1 VIEFVAPSGRAVN
14 SADSFA
20 CAWATPTR
28 AASFVST
35 GRGHPPGRGDRR
47 LGGDWSRID
56 RHLGRTANDDSRR
69 RRRALAALHRG
80 THGHDVVRRRGC
92 GLAERRTNISSRDGL
107 LIEAVALW
115 VPVDPSG
122 HPVRIK
128 PAFYDVYGEAM
139 QGRKVSGRVPS
150 PEVADGAS
158 TLAWPLR
165 RADLDV
171 VGHVNNAAVWQAVT
185 EVVTTPVSWVSITH
199 HGAIASADDVS
210 IAHVPGSL
218 WLVVDDHVR
227 VAAEYA
233 SSSDDAGSFDRLV
246 AKMHPTRTR
255 GKPKIMPEV
264 SVSWSPTT
272 PSTTARAVLK

>member
-1 VIEFVAPSGRAVN
+1 MIEFVPLSDHGRRYTSEVIVRL
-14 SADSFA
+14 SDADPVGALRLDGVARFLQDV
-20 CAWATPTR
+20 ATE
-28 AASFVST
+28 
-35 GRGHPPGRGDRR
+35 
-47 LGGDWSRID
+47 DW
-56 RHLGRTANDDSRR
+56 DDS
-69 RRRALAALHRG
+69 AIESG
-80 THGHDVVRRRGC
+80 DTWVVRRTVLRRVGDGWPRMNRRLSLTTWC
-92 GLAERRTNISSRDGL
+92 SGVGAAWAERRTNISSRDGL

-139 QGRKVSGRVPS
+139 QGRKVSDRVPS

-210 IAHVPGSL
+210 IAHVPGSP

-233 SSSDDAGSFDRLV
+233 Q
-246 AKMHPTRTR
+246 
-255 GKPKIMPEV
+255 
-264 SVSWSPTT
+264 
-272 PSTTARAVLK
+272 